1 METNDNIL
9 NVIKQAIEEKR
20 PSIIEMW
27 KKAKGLLT
35 SAGLRPDPMAV
46 AMLVGPISMQDGEQV
61 ERMRLCLV
69 EAVKI
74 LKDVCGE
81 REVKKVDP
89 GAAVMMAG
97 VLANACEGAIR
108 KANEEVNR
116 EMAAT
121 VQSMLELAAQ
131 KIADG
136 DSVEGVYAHILLN
149 VQEAYQRP
157 VPPRM
162 QSELMQILKQ
172 VAEEAEKIAKEADKI
187 ISESVVNGVTP
198 DQIEKAMHKSNL
210 GISGA
215 TSEQIQEQIN
225 KFNLEEAKRR
235 EQFMRGEG
243 GTPEFVIET
252 MTPEQV
258 QEMVDNATPAELK
271 EMLSLSDEE
280 AKAIGI
286 QSDALPDA
294 PPEAPAEAS
303 NVVEF
308 APKKPT
314 RNRPRP
320 NPNK

>member
-1 METNDNIL
+1 MSENDNIL

-69 EAVKI
+69 EAVKV

-89 GAAVMMAG
+89 GAVVMMAG

-136 DSVEGVYAHILLN
+136 ESVEGVYAHILLN

-162 QSELMQILKQ
+162 QSELMQILEQ
-172 VAEEAEKIAKEADKI
+172 VAEEAEKIRQ
-187 ISESVVNGVTP
+187 G
-198 DQIEKAMHKSNL
+198 
-210 GISGA
+210 G
-215 TSEQIQEQIN
+215 TSE
-225 KFNLEEAKRR
+225 
-235 EQFMRGEG
+235 
-243 GTPEFVIET
+243 FVVDET
-252 MTPEQV
+252 MTPEQA
-258 QEMVDNATPAELK
+258 QEMVDNATPEELK
-271 EMLSLSDEE
+271 EMLSLSEEE

-286 QSDALPDA
+286 QSDALPEAPAAEVPPEASPEA

-308 APKKPT
+308 APKKSAP

>member
-1 METNDNIL
+1 MSETNDNIL

-157 VPPRM
+157 APPRM

-172 VAEEAEKIAKEADKI
+172 VAGEVEKIAKETDKM
-187 ISESVVNGVTP
+187 ISKYAVNGVTP
-198 DQIEKAMHKSNL
+198 DQIEEAMHKSNL

-215 TSEQIQEQIN
+215 TSEQIREMMPAEQVQELLN
-225 KFNLEEAKRR
+225 DL
-235 EQFMRGEG
+235 
-243 GTPEFVIET
+243 T
-252 MTPEQV
+252 MTEEQA
-258 QEMVDNATPAELK
+258 QEMVDNATPEELK

-286 QSDALPDA
+286 QSDALPEATPAEA
-294 PPEAPAEAS
+294 PPEAPTEAS

-308 APKKPT
+308 APKKPAP
-314 RNRPRP
+314 RSRPRH